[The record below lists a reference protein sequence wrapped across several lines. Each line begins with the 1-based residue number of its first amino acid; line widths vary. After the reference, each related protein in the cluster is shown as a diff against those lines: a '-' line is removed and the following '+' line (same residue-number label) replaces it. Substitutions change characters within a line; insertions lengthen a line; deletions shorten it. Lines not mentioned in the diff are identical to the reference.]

1 MDVAFRLP
9 QSNVVLDG
17 LDSCIVFGGRGFS
30 CAFLGN
36 SRTIPKARFS
46 GVNKI
51 GSRSSSRVECVGEL
65 KVPIGKRGLSW
76 KNNRLFRKNREIWS
90 KCQGNDSLSYV
101 NGNGRN
107 VGRVEGADEDSDSSA
122 ELSEPLGEEEK
133 GQGGRKEDGGEVEIE
148 VQSVDELKELLQKAM
163 KELEAAR
170 VNSIVFEEKVKKISE
185 TAMLGTMLLLPLMSS
200 KIS

>member
-1 MDVAFRLP
+1 MLCLILSFLIQFWTVFVLFQFFCFEELVVECVEEKWLCESVWFWKITYLDMDIAFRLP

-51 GSRSSSRVECVGEL
+51 GSRSSSRVECLGDL
-65 KVPIGKRGLSW
+65 KVSIGKRGLSW
-76 KNNRLFRKNREIWS
+76 KNNRPFRKNREIWS

-107 VGRVEGADEDSDSSA
+107 VGRVE
-122 ELSEPLGEEEK
+122 
-133 GQGGRKEDGGEVEIE
+133 R
-148 VQSVDELKELLQKAM
+148 
-163 KELEAAR
+163 R
-170 VNSIVFEEKVKKISE
+170 
-185 TAMLGTMLLLPLMSS
+185 
-200 KIS
+200 